1 MKFMSVASVVA
12 VVLVLAL
19 GGWGHADEGK
29 VTGGDVRKQAEETL
43 DAAKK
48 YALQQKAEYQQKVE
62 QELSEL
68 GTKIAGLKEKAQT
81 ATGES
86 LRALQEKMKD
96 LKDRQAAAEKRLSEL
111 KSSTYQAWSEMR
123 DGVDKAVSELKK
135 AYDGA
140 ASLFK

>member
-1 MKFMSVASVVA
+1 MSVVRVL
-12 VVLVLAL
+12 VVLGVFAY
-19 GGWGHADEGK
+19 GGLVRGDEGK
-29 VTGGDVRKQAEETL
+29 VTGGDVRKQAEDAL

-68 GTKIAGLKEKAQT
+68 GAKIGALKEKAQT

-86 LRALQEKMKD
+86 LRALQEKMGD
-96 LKDRQAAAEKRLSEL
+96 LKERQAAAEKKLGEL
-111 KSSTYQAWSEMR
+111 KASTYQAWMEMR
-123 DGVDKAVSELKK
+123 DGVDRAVSELRK

-140 ASLFK
+140 ARLFK